1 MPWPSFSETMYAYEP
16 TVRMSRVGGA
26 MVNVLSTARIEKQL
40 ERNRRRTERFE
51 RKMAELQRHEK
62 EVSDK
67 LKDAQVSRSD
77 RNPAQVLANLG

>member
-1 MPWPSFSETMYAYEP
+1 M
-16 TVRMSRVGGA
+16 
-26 MVNVLSTARIEKQL
+26 

-67 LKDAQVSRSD
+67 LKDAQVSRSG
-77 RNPAQVLANLG
+77 RKSSKFWQILAES